1 MKRALSISLGS
12 SKRDKSTKIDL
23 LGETVHIERIGTNGD
38 MEKAARLFKDFD
50 GRVDAFGLGG
60 IVFGFTVG
68 KKWYPLHSVKPMVR
82 YIKKTPIVD
91 GTGLKMTL
99 EANVLSFI
107 ESRIGD
113 YINEKK
119 VLITS
124 CVDRWAIAKSFLDG
138 GYQCVFGD
146 LMFALGIPLAIRRE
160 EIAKI
165 FSSILLPIVAHLPFQ
180 WLYPTGN
187 GQELSRPKWT
197 EFYSWASLIAG
208 DCHYIKRYMP
218 ENLDGKVLVTN
229 TTTLE
234 DVEEFRHRG
243 VKFLITTTP
252 VLDGRSFGTNLM
264 EAAIIAAS
272 GKERVITQDELKV
285 ILGQLKLE
293 PVLRKLN

>member
-1 MKRALSISLGS
+1 MKRAMSISLGS
-12 SKRDKSTKIDL
+12 SIRDKSAEIEL

-38 MEKAARLFKDFD
+38 IEEAARLFKKFD
-50 GRVDAFGLGG
+50 GQVDAFGLGG
-60 IVFGFTVG
+60 IAFGFFVD
-68 KKWYPLHSVKPMVR
+68 KKWYPLHSVKPMVH
-82 YIKKTPIVD
+82 YVKKTPIVD
-91 GTGLKMTL
+91 GSGLKMTL

-113 YINEKK
+113 YITEKK

-160 EIAKI
+160 KIAKM
-165 FSSILLPIVAHLPFQ
+165 FSSILLPVVSHLPFK
-180 WLYPTGN
+180 WIYPIGDM
-187 GQELSRPKWT
+187 QERRRPKWKKY
-197 EFYSWASLIAG
+197 FSWASLIAG

-218 ENLDGKVLVTN
+218 ETLDGKVIVTN
-229 TTTLE
+229 TTTRE
-234 DVEEFRHRG
+234 DVEIFRHSG
-243 VKFLITTTP
+243 IKFLITTTP
-252 VLDGRSFGTNLM
+252 VLAGRSFGTNLM

-272 GKERVITQDELKV
+272 GKNRVFTQDEMKV
-285 ILGQLKLE
+285 LLGQLELE